1 MKTFFFSFLTLFLSL
16 ACAATQT
23 EEPKTLVLKVT
34 AMYADFGVQKFEG
47 KRAIDTVVIHTAYS
61 VDGDPYNPQNLYA
74 IFKKYNVT
82 PHYMIARDGA
92 IYEMANENDIAHHAG
107 KSKMKDGR
115 EGVNAFSI
123 GVELINSTE
132 DTPTPSQYN
141 SLAKLITD
149 IKSRHKIEHI
159 VGHRDIAPGRK
170 TDPWNFDFAVLYAA
184 IDAQT
189 AYAKKDDK

>member
-74 IFKKYNVT
+74 VFKKYNVA

-159 VGHRDIAPGRK
+159 VGHSDIAPGRK